1 MGFQFKALPC
11 GHCSKFEK
19 LGLILS
25 NIVYFIAAIRIKD
38 TLGKYLLFSIF
49 IISSIYH
56 TYGCCINKQDN
67 TVLKLQ
73 ALDWVVACSV
83 MIYFLVNNKLN
94 KELLML
100 IIPTLTVHGI
110 TFFIDHKYYPIL
122 HTMWHIGGGLI
133 ALKIIEQNSI
143 QKIQI

>member
-1 MGFQFKALPC
+1 MGFKFKALPC

-49 IISSIYH
+49 IISSVYH
-56 TYGCCINKQDN
+56 TYGCCINEQDD
-67 TVLKLQ
+67 TVLQLQ
-73 ALDWVVACSV
+73 TLDWIVACSV

-94 KELLML
+94 KELLIL

-110 TFFIDHKYYPIL
+110 TFFIEDKYYPIL
-122 HTMWHIGGGLI
+122 HTMWHIGGGLV
-133 ALKIIEQNSI
+133 ALKIIEQNSR

>member
-1 MGFQFKALPC
+1 MGFKIKALPC

-49 IISSIYH
+49 IISSVYH
-56 TYGCCINKQDN
+56 TYGCCINEQDD
-67 TVLKLQ
+67 TILQ
-73 ALDWVVACSV
+73 LQGLDWIVACSV

-94 KELLML
+94 KELLIL

-110 TFFIDHKYYPIL
+110 TFFIEDKYYPIL
-122 HTMWHIGGGLI
+122 HTMWHIGGGLV
-133 ALKIIEQNSI
+133 ALKIIEQNSR

>member
-11 GHCSKFEK
+11 GHCSKIEK

-49 IISSIYH
+49 IISSVYH

-94 KELLML
+94 KELLIL

-110 TFFIDHKYYPIL
+110 TFFIEDKYYPIL
-122 HTMWHIGGGLI
+122 HTMWHIGGGLV
-133 ALKIIEQNSI
+133 ALKIIEQNSR